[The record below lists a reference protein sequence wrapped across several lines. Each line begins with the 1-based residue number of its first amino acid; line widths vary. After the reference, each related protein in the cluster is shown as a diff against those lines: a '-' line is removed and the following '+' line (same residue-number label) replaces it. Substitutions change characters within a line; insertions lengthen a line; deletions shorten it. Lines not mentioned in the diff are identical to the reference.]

1 MLVGGVTMAGVKAYL
16 TLGVITACLALG
28 ATALWYRGQ
37 AISAQAQAAQARLAL
52 NTAVA
57 ANKVQEE
64 TIGRLRASAAAN
76 DRIMAGL
83 TEQLAFINASITETN
98 QQIGDLKDANEDVR
112 AYLSGLVPAELK
124 RVLDR

>member
-1 MLVGGVTMAGVKAYL
+1 MLAQFKLYLAGLAVVTFAA
-16 TLGVITACLALG
+16 VIVA
-28 ATALWYRGQ
+28 ALWYRGQ
-37 AISAQAQAAQARLAL
+37 AISAEAQAAQARLAL